1 MNLILY
7 AMIHSPKHH
16 VVTVCGAGT
25 MGSGIAYICL
35 LAGHTVNLFDTN
47 NTILDKAQY
56 YIESLLQKRVEKG
69 QYTTEQA
76 QECRER
82 LRVIRDTHE
91 CAESTIVIEA
101 IIEHKDTKYALFREI
116 EQYIAPTA
124 LVLSNTSSLPIT
136 LLSAGLQY
144 PERFAGLHFF
154 NPAPV
159 MKLVEIIRGVRTAPA
174 TIMAVEEFARGLGK
188 ELCIARDVPGFV
200 VNRVARNF
208 YGEALHIAMENTASI
223 EQIDRLVRS
232 AGFKM
237 GPFELMDTIGIDV
250 NLAVTKSVWEQYH
263 LDRRFAPTL
272 MQEQYVQAGLLG
284 RKTGRGFYDY
294 TDTDTP

>member
-1 MNLILY
+1 MNT
-7 AMIHSPKHH
+7 PQQHH

-25 MGSGIAYICL
+25 MGSGIAYVCL
-35 LAGHTVNLFDTN
+35 LAGHQVKIFDTN
-47 NTILDKAQY
+47 DSILDKALQY
-56 YIESLLQKRVEKG
+56 VEAQLQKRVEKK
-69 QYTTEQA
+69 QYTAEQA

-82 LRVIRDTHE
+82 LTVIRDIAS
-91 CAESTIVIEA
+91 CADSTIVIEA
-101 IIEHKDTKYALFREI
+101 IIEHKDTKYTLFREL
-116 EQYIAPTA
+116 EHVIAPTA
-124 LVLSNTSSLPIT
+124 LLLSNTSSLPIT

-174 TIMAVEEFARGLGK
+174 TISAVEEFAKGLGK
-188 ELCIARDVPGFV
+188 EMCVASDVPGFV

-208 YGEALHIAMENTASI
+208 YGEALHIAMENGATV
-223 EQIDRLVRS
+223 EQIDRLTRS

-237 GPFELMDTIGIDV
+237 GPFELMDIIGIDV

-263 LDRRFAPTL
+263 FDRRFAPTI

-284 RKTGRGFYDY
+284 RKTKRGFYPY
-294 TDTDTP
+294 PDTDKP